1 MSRNQ
6 ILALVLAGGEGT
18 RLRPLT
24 ACQAKPAVPFAFGYR
39 IVDFVLGNLFNS
51 KVSSTYLLAQH
62 KPQTLVEHVYA
73 TWRPQMRSCGYTLE
87 VVLPEGLAPDGIFA
101 GTADAVRCC
110 LHLLER
116 HNPEVVAVFAAD
128 HVYRMDVRQMAGYH
142 LSRRADCTVAGI
154 PVPIAQASSFGVMAT
169 DHAGRLI
176 EFQEKPQNPRS
187 IPGRQDFAYASM
199 GNYLFRPEALIG
211 LLEDSARLG
220 HMDFGSDIMPMLA
233 HGKALQAYAYDFA
246 RNQLPGIQP
255 YEERVYWRDVG
266 TLDALEQARTDVEGA
281 RPRFD
286 LRNRAWPIRRDLLPA
301 LGRMQSAP
309 AYQSDRF
316 AA

>member
-1 MSRNQ
+1 MSRTQ

-24 ACQAKPAVPFAFGYR
+24 LYQAKPAVPFACGYR

-51 KVSSTYLLAQH
+51 KVSSVYLLAQYM
-62 KPQTLVEHVYA
+62 PQTLVEHVHA
-73 TWRPQMRSCGYTLE
+73 TWRPQMRSCGYTVE
-87 VVLPEGLAPDGIFA
+87 VVLPEGLAPGGAFA

-142 LSRRADCTVAGI
+142 LSRRADVTVAGI

-169 DHAGRLI
+169 DQASRLI
-176 EFQEKPQNPRS
+176 AFQEKPKNPRP
-187 IPGRQDFAYASM
+187 IPGQPDFVYASM
-199 GNYLFRPEALIG
+199 GNYLFKPDVLVA

-220 HMDFGSDIMPMLA
+220 RMDFGRDIMPMLA
-233 HGKALQAYAYDFA
+233 HGDALQTYAYDFA

-255 YEERVYWRDVG
+255 YEERFYWRDVG
-266 TLDALEQARTDVEGA
+266 TLDALEKARADVEGA

-286 LRNRAWPIRRDLLPA
+286 LRNRAWPIRRDLLPSF
-301 LGRMQSAP
+301 GRLPRAS
-309 AYQSDRF
+309 AYQGDRF

>member
-1 MSRNQ
+1 MSRTQ

-24 ACQAKPAVPFAFGYR
+24 LHQAKPAVPFAFGYR
-39 IVDFVLGNLFNS
+39 IVDFVLGNLLNS
-51 KVSSTYLLAQH
+51 KVSSIYLLAQYMPH
-62 KPQTLVEHVYA
+62 SLIEHVHS
-73 TWRPQMRSCGYTLE
+73 TWRPQVRSSGYTID
-87 VVLPEGLAPDGIFA
+87 VVLPEGIAPGGRFA

-142 LSRRADCTVAGI
+142 LSRRADVTVAGV

-169 DHAGRLI
+169 DQAGRLI
-176 EFQEKPQNPRS
+176 EFDEKPQHPRP
-187 IPGRQDFAYASM
+187 IPGQPDFAYASM
-199 GNYLFRPEALIG
+199 GNYLFKPEVLAG
-211 LLEDSARLG
+211 LLADSARLG
-220 HMDFGSDIMPMLA
+220 RMDFGRDVMPMLA
-233 HGKALQAYAYDFA
+233 RGNALQAYAYDFA

-255 YEERVYWRDVG
+255 YEERVYWRDIG
-266 TLDALEQARTDVEGA
+266 TLDALELARTDVEGA

-286 LRNRAWPIRRDLLPA
+286 LRNRAWPIRRDLLSA
-301 LGRMQSAP
+301 LSRLPSVP
-309 AYQSDRF
+309 AYQ

>member
-1 MSRNQ
+1 MSRTQ

-24 ACQAKPAVPFAFGYR
+24 VYQAKPAVPFAFGYR

-51 KVSSTYLLAQH
+51 KVASIYLLAQY
-62 KPQTLVEHVYA
+62 KPQTLIEHVHA
-73 TWRPQMRSCGYTLE
+73 TWRPQVRSSGYHIE
-87 VVLPEGLAPDGIFA
+87 VVLPEGLASGSNFL

-142 LSRRADCTVAGI
+142 LSRRADVTVAGV

-169 DHAGRLI
+169 DQAGHLV
-176 EFQEKPQNPRS
+176 EFEEKPQNPRS
-187 IPGRQDFAYASM
+187 IPGHPDFAYASM
-199 GNYLFRPEALIG
+199 GNYLFRPEVLVG
-211 LLEDSARLG
+211 LLEDSARNG
-220 HMDFGSDIMPMLA
+220 CMDFGRDVMPMLA
-233 HGKALQAYAYDFA
+233 HGKALRAYAYDFA

-266 TLDALEQARTDVEGA
+266 SLDALEQARADVEGA

-301 LGRMQSAP
+301 LGRLPRTP
-309 AYQSDRF
+309 AYEADRF